1 MDQLN
6 INDDEEAGVDPEPN
20 INDDDEADIANAV
33 ADFTERVAVAM
44 HRRPAA
50 EMTLMHLCSEKVLDY
65 VQSHFSKKVFAC
77 STGFNSVVSQKM
89 LMSKIKTEFF
99 DMIEYQLT
107 EDHQVITDEDEL
119 SDFVW
124 EQIDFYVSSEED
136 DVVKGIVD
144 TYGVFKAIQL
154 EMDEFGSN
162 TSLDSDRTEAQRYAS
177 LCFMIVREQID
188 YTEVA
193 DRLRAK
199 GLMRT
204 EEKTYRIN
212 AIDFDF
218 GGHPSNYGPVEADWL
233 NDSDDSGPDE
243 QYQADV
249 IAQVIEQTWRATDE
263 EDLIEKI
270 SRDAGWLINSI
281 NAEEISEQ

>member
-1 MDQLN
+1 
-6 INDDEEAGVDPEPN
+6 
-20 INDDDEADIANAV
+20 
-33 ADFTERVAVAM
+33 
-44 HRRPAA
+44 
-50 EMTLMHLCSEKVLDY
+50 
-65 VQSHFSKKVFAC
+65 
-77 STGFNSVVSQKM
+77 
-89 LMSKIKTEFF
+89 
-99 DMIEYQLT
+99 
-107 EDHQVITDEDEL
+107 
-119 SDFVW
+119 
-124 EQIDFYVSSEED
+124 
-136 DVVKGIVD
+136 
-144 TYGVFKAIQL
+144 
-154 EMDEFGSN
+154 MDEFGSN
-162 TSLDSDRTEAQRYAS
+162 FSLESDRTEAQRYAS

-218 GGHPSNYGPVEADWL
+218 TGHPSNYGPVEADWL
-233 NDSDDSGPDE
+233 DSDNSDSGPDE
-243 QYQADV
+243 QYQADA